1 MAKQN
6 EVGDERISLV
16 KVLLSFSIL
25 NKILYIIYYIENAIC
40 KLFPHK
46 RIGNYT

>member
-25 NKILYIIYYIENAIC
+25 NKILYIIYIENVIC

>member
-25 NKILYIIYYIENAIC
+25 NKILYIIYIENAI
-40 KLFPHK
+40 HK